1 MESTHIALIS
11 CNCLV
16 KIKELI
22 KLQLWVTYA
31 LGLLIIA
38 YATFANHGY
47 NSSCQVFYAINNV
60 ENLFPWMHPIGNYVT
75 IFIYNYCGTHLVLL
89 HVGKG

>member
-22 KLQLWVTYA
+22 KLQLWVTCA

-38 YATFANHGY
+38 YVAITNHGY
-47 NSSCQVFYAINNV
+47 DNSCQVFYAINNV
-60 ENLFPWMHPIGNYVT
+60 ESFFSLDASCWELCDHI
-75 IFIYNYCGTHLVLL
+75 HL
-89 HVGKG
+89 